1 MNIKH
6 SKYKN
11 TGILFEL
18 LVRQVTAD
26 TLNGTDS
33 AALKLIQKFF
43 VKSEL
48 GKEYKLYETLA
59 KNTALTEG
67 KANVMI
73 QTLLET
79 SKKLNRGILR
89 REKYNL
95 INEIK
100 KSYNLEEFFKTKLP
114 HYKTFAAFYTLAEI
128 QNTDVLVDADII
140 VNNKMTLLEHL
151 STSQI
156 QTQQVEAEILREFQS
171 YDKDTRMLTYRIL
184 IEKFNGKYS
193 NLYDSQKEILRQYI
207 NSVDSTPVL
216 KEFYNTKVSEIKL
229 ALNELN
235 SKVTDKA
242 VQIKINEVTNLINE
256 LDKNAKVSSDDIVNI
271 LQYCELYEEL
281 KTANETIKWNWIRR
295 RYS

>member
-26 TLNGTDS
+26 TLNGINS
-33 AALKLIQKFF
+33 KAIGIIQKYF

-59 KNTALTEG
+59 KNTSLTEG
-67 KANVMI
+67 RANVMI

-79 SKKLNRGILR
+79 SKRLNRNALR

-100 KSYNLEEFFKTKLP
+100 KHYNLEDFFKTKLP
-114 HYKTFAAFYTLAEI
+114 HYKAFAAFYNLTEI
-128 QNTDVLVDADII
+128 QNADTLVDTNII

-151 STSQI
+151 STSPI
-156 QTQQVEAEILREFQS
+156 QEKQVEAEVLREFQT

-184 IEKFNGKYS
+184 MEKFNGKYS
-193 NLYDSQKEILRQYI
+193 DLYPSQKEILREYI

-216 KEFYNTKVSEIKL
+216 REFYNSKIVEVKSQL
-229 ALNELN
+229 AELN
-235 SKVTDKA
+235 QQVTDRA
-242 VQIKINEVTNLINE
+242 VQIKINEVSNLIQE
-256 LDKNAKVSSDDIVNI
+256 LGKTSKVTSENIVNI
-271 LQYCELYEEL
+271 LQYFELLEEL
-281 KTANETIKWNWIRR
+281 KATHGSSI
-295 RYS
+295 

>member
-26 TLNGTDS
+26 TLNGTNS
-33 AALKLIQKFF
+33 AALKLIQNFF

-67 KANVMI
+67 RANVMI

-79 SKKLNRGILR
+79 SKKLNRSNLR

-100 KSYNLEEFFKTKLP
+100 KHYNLEEFFKTKLP

-128 QNTDVLVDADII
+128 QNNDALVDADII

-156 QTQQVEAEILREFQS
+156 KTENVEAEILKEFQS

-184 IEKFNGKYS
+184 MEKFNGKYT
-193 NLYDSQKEILRQYI
+193 NLYESQKEILRQYI

-216 KEFYNTKVSEIKL
+216 KEFYNSKVVEVKT
-229 ALNELN
+229 ALTELN

-242 VQIKINEVTNLINE
+242 VQIKINEVTNLICE
-256 LDKNAKVSSDDIVNI
+256 LDKTAKVSSEDIVNI
-271 LQYCELYEEL
+271 LQYFELYEEL
-281 KTANETIKWNWIRR
+281 KAANGTSK
-295 RYS
+295 

>member
-18 LVRQVTAD
+18 LVRQVTSD
-26 TLNGTDS
+26 TLNGTNS

-48 GKEYKLYETLA
+48 GREYKLYETLA

-73 QTLLET
+73 QILLET
-79 SKKLNRGILR
+79 SKKLNKSTLR

-100 KSYNLEEFFKTKLP
+100 KHYNLEEFFKTKLP
-114 HYKTFAAFYTLAEI
+114 HYKTFAAFYTLTEV
-128 QNTDVLVDADII
+128 QNTDVLVDADVI
-140 VNNKMTLLEHL
+140 VSNKMTLLEHL

-156 QTQQVEAEILREFQS
+156 KTEKVEAEILREFQS

-184 IEKFNGKYS
+184 MEKFNGKYS
-193 NLYDSQKEILRQYI
+193 NLYESQKEILRQYI

-216 KEFYNTKVSEIKL
+216 KEFYNSKVVEIKT

-235 SKVTDKA
+235 TKVTDKA
-242 VQIKINEVTNLINE
+242 VQIKINEVANLITE
-256 LDKNAKVSSDDIVNI
+256 LDKNAKVSSEDIVNI
-271 LQYCELYEEL
+271 LQYFELYEEL
-281 KTANETIKWNWIRR
+281 KSANETTK
-295 RYS
+295 

>member
-26 TLNGTDS
+26 TLNGINS
-33 AALKLIQKFF
+33 KAIGIIQKYF

-48 GKEYKLYETLA
+48 GKEYKLYETLS
-59 KNTALTEG
+59 KNTSLTEG

-79 SKKLNRGILR
+79 SKRLNRNALR

-100 KSYNLEEFFKTKLP
+100 KYYNLEDFFKTKLP

-128 QNTDVLVDADII
+128 QNTDALVDTNII

-151 STSQI
+151 STSPI
-156 QTQQVEAEILREFQS
+156 QEKQVEAEVLKEFQT

-184 IEKFNGKYS
+184 MEKFNGKYTD
-193 NLYDSQKEILRQYI
+193 LYPSQKEILREYI

-216 KEFYNTKVSEIKL
+216 REFYNSKITEVKSQL
-229 ALNELN
+229 GELN
-235 SKVTDKA
+235 QQVTDKA
-242 VQIKINEVTNLINE
+242 VQIKINEVTGLIHE
-256 LDKNAKVSSDDIVNI
+256 LGKTSKVTSEDIVNI
-271 LQYCELYEEL
+271 LQYFELLEEL
-281 KTANETIKWNWIRR
+281 KAANGISSK
-295 RYS
+295 

>member
-26 TLNGTDS
+26 TLNGGES
-33 AALKLIQKFF
+33 LALPIIQKYF

-48 GKEYKLYETLA
+48 SKEYKLYEILG
-59 KNTALTEG
+59 KNTSLTEG
-67 KANVMI
+67 KASMI
-73 QTLLET
+73 LQTLLQN

-100 KSYNLEEFFKTKLP
+100 KHYNLESFFRTKLP
-114 HYKTFAAFYTLAEI
+114 NYKTYAAFYTLTEI
-128 QNTDVLVDADII
+128 ENTEALVDANQI
-140 VNNKMTLLEHL
+140 VNNKVTLLEHL
-151 STSQI
+151 STSHI
-156 QTQQVEAEILREFQS
+156 KETKVEAEVLRDFQS

-184 IEKFNGKYS
+184 MEKFNGKYT
-193 NLYDSQKEILRQYI
+193 NLHNSQKEVLRQYI

-216 KEFYNTKVSEIKL
+216 REFYNTEVAKIK
-229 ALNELN
+229 AQLNELN
-235 SKVTDKA
+235 NKVSNKT
-242 VQIKINEVTNLINE
+242 VQIKINEVISLINE
-256 LDKNAKVSSDDIVNI
+256 LDKKSNVTSENIVNI
-271 LQYCELYEEL
+271 LQYIELLEEL
-281 KTANETIKWNWIRR
+281 RVEHG
-295 RYS
+295 

>member
-18 LVRQVTAD
+18 LVRQVTSD

-33 AALKLIQKFF
+33 LALKLIQKFF

-48 GKEYKLYETLA
+48 GKEYKLYESLG
-59 KNTALTEG
+59 KNTSLTEG

-79 SKKLNRGILR
+79 SKKLNRSNLR

-100 KSYNLEEFFKTKLP
+100 KHYNLEDFFKTKLP
-114 HYKTFAAFYTLAEI
+114 NYKTFAAFYMLTEI
-128 QNTDVLVDADII
+128 QNSEALVDADII

-156 QTQQVEAEILREFQS
+156 KPEAVEAEILREFQS
-171 YDKDTRMLTYRIL
+171 YDKDTRILTYRIL
-184 IEKFNGKYS
+184 MEKFNGKYS
-193 NLYDSQKEILRQYI
+193 NLYESQKEILRQYI

-216 KEFYNTKVSEIKL
+216 KEFYNTKVTEIKI

-242 VQIKINEVTNLINE
+242 VQIKINEVANLITE
-256 LDKNAKVSSDDIVNI
+256 LDKTAKVSSEDIVNI

-281 KTANETIKWNWIRR
+281 KTANETIK
-295 RYS
+295 

>member
-26 TLNGTDS
+26 TLNGNNSD
-33 AALKLIQKFF
+33 ALKLIQKFF

-48 GKEYKLYETLA
+48 GKEYKLYETLS

-67 KANVMI
+67 RANVMI

-79 SKKLNRGILR
+79 SKKLNRGTLR

-100 KSYNLEEFFKTKLP
+100 KYYNLEEFFKTKLP
-114 HYKTFAAFYTLAEI
+114 HYKTFAAFYTLVEI
-128 QNTDVLVDADII
+128 QNTDALVDANII

-156 QTQQVEAEILREFQS
+156 NTEKVEAEVLREFQS

-184 IEKFNGKYS
+184 MEKFNGKYT
-193 NLYDSQKEILRQYI
+193 NLYESQKEILRQYI

-216 KEFYNTKVSEIKL
+216 KEFYNSKVVEVKT
-229 ALNELN
+229 ALTELN

-242 VQIKINEVTNLINE
+242 VQIKINEVTNLITE
-256 LDKNAKVSSDDIVNI
+256 LDKTAKVSSEDIVNI
-271 LQYCELYEEL
+271 LQYFELYEEL
-281 KTANETIKWNWIRR
+281 KAANETTK
-295 RYS
+295 